1 MENSNMNKG
10 NSVAHGKKKRPKED
24 ILEIVKEF
32 INYFEEVDRSQ
43 KDDNSIKRS

>member
-1 MENSNMNKG
+1 MENSNMNQG
-10 NSVAHGKKKRPKED
+10 NSGTHGKKKSPKED